1 MRTIFIAIIVIAI
14 VGVGGY
20 FVITNYVAP
29 TSSPEDQA
37 GVTDQV
43 QIQDVTVGEGVE
55 AAPGSV
61 VSVLYVGRFEDGTV
75 FDSSEAHDNEPLI
88 FTLGEPGLIPGFQ
101 IGING
106 MREGGERIM
115 AVPPSLGY
123 GAQEV
128 KDPEGNVIIPANT
141 NLVFN
146 VRLIS
151 VETAETPPTTE

>member
-1 MRTIFIAIIVIAI
+1 MRTIFIAVIVIAI

-20 FVITNYVAP
+20 FIITNYVAP
-29 TSSPEDQA
+29 TSAPEDQA

-43 QIQDVTVGEGVE
+43 QIQDVAVGEGEE

-75 FDSSEAHDNEPLI
+75 FDSSEAHDNEPLV

-115 AVPPSLGY
+115 AIPPSLGY